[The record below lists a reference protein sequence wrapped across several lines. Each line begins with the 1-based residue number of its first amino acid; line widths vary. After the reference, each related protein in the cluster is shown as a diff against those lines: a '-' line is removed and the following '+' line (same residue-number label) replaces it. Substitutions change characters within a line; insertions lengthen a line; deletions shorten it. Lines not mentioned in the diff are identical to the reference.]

1 MIRAPVGGGFVGA
14 RGGGGVTLWTMPRRP
29 EKADALLET
38 APVAPA
44 GGRDRRVY
52 RVPQDPVRAESHG
65 PDAESDACRRAV
77 RSVDWDSFRFID
89 LFAGIGGLRL
99 GFESVGGRCVF
110 STEWDADA
118 QLSYEANFG
127 HKPHGDIT
135 QVDPESIPDHDA
147 LLAGFPC
154 QPFSIIGERK
164 GFGDTRG
171 TLFFNVEEILRVKKP
186 AAVLLENVKQFKTHD
201 GGRTYRTVV
210 QSLTTLGYFTHTA
223 VLNALHYGVAQ
234 RRERTFI
241 VGFRADLPF
250 AFPDPVK
257 KAATLDTVLEDDSA
271 VDKKLWASEAIQKK
285 RLERV
290 KEQEV
295 EPFYPSIWHENKG
308 GHIGVHPYSCA
319 LRANASYNY
328 LLVNG
333 KRRPSGR
340 ENLRLQG
347 FPDSYKIA
355 APHSAIRKQAGNSV
369 AVPVIR
375 AIAESMMRS
384 LRDQEVATRPAPV
397 VAMRP
402 SEQLTLR

>member
-1 MIRAPVGGGFVGA
+1 MVRARVGAGFAGAMGA
-14 RGGGGVTLWTMPRRP
+14 RGGTLWPMPRRP
-29 EKADALLET
+29 EKADTLLER
-38 APVAPA
+38 APA
-44 GGRDRRVY
+44 TPHGGRDRRVY
-52 RVPQDPVRAESHG
+52 QVPQTPVKAESHG

-77 RSVDWDSFRFID
+77 RSVDWESFRFID

-110 STEWDADA
+110 SSEWDGDA
-118 QLSYEANFG
+118 QTSYEANFG

-135 QVDPESIPDHDA
+135 QVDPASIPEHDA

-186 AAVLLENVKQFKTHD
+186 AAILLENVKQFKTHD

-257 KAATLDTVLEDDSA
+257 RAASLADALEDDGA
-271 VDKKLWASEAIQKK
+271 VDKKLWASETIQKK

-290 KEQEV
+290 QEQGV

-347 FPDSYKIA
+347 FPESYKIA
-355 APHSAIRKQAGNSV
+355 VPYSAIRKQAGNSV

-375 AIAESMMRS
+375 AIAGSMMRS
-384 LRDQEVATRPAPV
+384 LRDQETAAMTTPAVATRAS
-397 VAMRP
+397 A
-402 SEQLTLR
+402 QLTLR

>member
-1 MIRAPVGGGFVGA
+1 MPQTPV
-14 RGGGGVTLWTMPRRP
+14 
-29 EKADALLET
+29 K
-38 APVAPA
+38 
-44 GGRDRRVY
+44 
-52 RVPQDPVRAESHG
+52 AESQG

-77 RSVDWDSFRFID
+77 RSVEWESFRFID

-110 STEWDADA
+110 SSEWDGDA
-118 QLSYEANFG
+118 QTSYEANFG

-135 QVDPESIPDHDA
+135 QVDPASIPDHDA

-250 AFPDPVK
+250 AFPDPVRR
-257 KAATLDTVLEDDSA
+257 AASLADALEDDGA
-271 VDKKLWASEAIQKK
+271 VDKKLWASETIQRK

-290 KEQEV
+290 KEQGV

-347 FPDSYKIA
+347 FPESYKIA
-355 APHSAIRKQAGNSV
+355 VPYSAIRKQAGNSV

-375 AIAESMMRS
+375 AIAVSMMRS
-384 LRDQEVATRPAPV
+384 LRDQEAATRPAPV
-397 VAMRP
+397 VATCP